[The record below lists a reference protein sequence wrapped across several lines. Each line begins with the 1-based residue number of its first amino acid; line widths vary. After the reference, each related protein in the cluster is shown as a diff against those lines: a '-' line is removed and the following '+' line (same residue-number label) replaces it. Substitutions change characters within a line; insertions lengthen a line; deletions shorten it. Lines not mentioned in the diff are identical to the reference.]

1 MESIKG
7 YIDYF
12 IHQNPLNGY
21 TVLVL
26 ISKGKEVTCVG
37 YCRDLSLGETIE
49 AEGEYVNNP
58 TYGKQFKISSY
69 KVVPPA
75 DKDSIERYL
84 GSGAVKGI
92 GQALAARIVKEFGED
107 TLRIIEEEPE
117 RLAEIKG
124 ISMRRAMEIAVQ
136 FEEKRDLRDAMLFL
150 GQYGITQALSIKIYD
165 TYGQSLYAVMKENPY
180 RLAEDIQR
188 VGFITA
194 DNIARKMGVPED
206 SPNRIRCGILY
217 VLTQAAGE
225 GHCYLPVAELIEKS
239 AAMLSAPLE
248 FVSNELNGLVID
260 SRIIIRDDNAYDKT
274 FFYAEN
280 TSARL
285 LAQLDIPLEKFTEEE
300 EEIFM
305 GRLKSIA
312 SGRGMEVDP
321 LQLEAVK
328 ESVKRGVFI
337 LSGGPG
343 TGKTTT
349 INLMISYY
357 LSKGMDIM
365 LAAPTGRAAKRMSEA
380 TGYEAVTIHRLLE
393 FGGAAGDDDSGMYFQ
408 KDEDSPLEAD
418 VVIIDEVSMV
428 DILLFRA
435 LLKAIIPGTRLI
447 LVGDASQLPSVGP
460 GQVLRDLLECKA
472 FSCMTLQKIFRQA
485 AGSDIIVNAH
495 KINAGEQIRLDT
507 HSKDFL
513 FLERNNESTI
523 KEIMVWMIK
532 EKLPA
537 YCNAD
542 MFDIQVLTP
551 MRKGAL
557 GCVELNRYLQSCLN
571 PPSPDKREHMAGDY
585 LFREGDKVMQI
596 KNNYKLE
603 WEIYGKYGIVADS
616 GLGVFNGDTGRIK
629 EINEAA
635 SELIV
640 EFDDKKTVSY
650 PFNALDELEPAYA
663 VTIHKAQGS
672 EYPAVILPLLDFSPL
687 MRYRNLL
694 YTGITRG
701 KSCVVILGSSAI
713 VRQMIDNGGENRRY
727 STLARRISEL
737 T

>member
-26 ISKGKEVTCVG
+26 ISKGKEVTCLG

-239 AAMLSAPLE
+239 AVMLSAPLE
-248 FVSNELNGLVID
+248 SVSNELNGLVID

-285 LAQLDIPLEKFTEEE
+285 LTQLDIPLEKFTEEE

-507 HSKDFL
+507 NSKDFL

-551 MRKGAL
+551 MRKGTL